1 MHLLLL
7 KKMSRREGS
16 DTEHSRR
23 NQCVSSKIYY
33 NFNETP
39 ASYRT
44 IPMNYGEIYIYIY
57 TYISILRK
65 PITLRW
71 RTTVKDDSIHS
82 PDCSRLFPFFF
93 LSFFTAARRIELP
106 HYVNFPGDACIFLI
120 PFVSFVARCCSTFS
134 VPFRHAMR
142 QRENPRERFLYRD
155 VGVEN
160 ETIYGGSKTRQ
171 EARVAARGNVRT
183 NRRRGFRKQRCAP
196 EEIEKESERATAKS
210 ENERHEAP

>member
-7 KKMSRREGS
+7 KRMSRREGS

-23 NQCVSSKIYY
+23 NQCVSSKIYC

-44 IPMNYGEIYIYIY
+44 IPMNYGEIYIY

-82 PDCSRLFPFFF
+82 PDCSLFFHFFSFLSSPLREESNCLITLISPEMPAFFWF
-93 LSFFTAARRIELP
+93 LSFRSSRAVAPLSL
-106 HYVNFPGDACIFLI
+106 FL
-120 PFVSFVARCCSTFS
+120 SDT
-134 VPFRHAMR
+134 
-142 QRENPRERFLYRD
+142 
-155 VGVEN
+155 
-160 ETIYGGSKTRQ
+160 
-171 EARVAARGNVRT
+171 
-183 NRRRGFRKQRCAP
+183 RCAS
-196 EEIEKESERATAKS
+196 EKIRG
-210 ENERHEAP
+210 RDFYIGM